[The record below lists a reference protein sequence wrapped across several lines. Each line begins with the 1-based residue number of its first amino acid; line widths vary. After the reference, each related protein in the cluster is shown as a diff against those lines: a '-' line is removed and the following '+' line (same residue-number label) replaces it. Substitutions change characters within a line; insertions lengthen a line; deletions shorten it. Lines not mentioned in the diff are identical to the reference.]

1 MTVIT
6 TPAASSASFDEISC
20 EVDLKNNNKTTTIT
34 SSTTENINNNN
45 NTNNNADID
54 LSLLSTV
61 HVCAAQVRRSLF
73 FTFFFYHF
81 TLQIFVV
88 VNIIN
93 F

>member
-45 NTNNNADID
+45 TNNNADID

-73 FTFFFYHF
+73 FTFFFSF
-81 TLQIFVV
+81 
-88 VNIIN
+88 NSSN
-93 F
+93 FCCCGYY